1 MDMTRRAT
9 LTAAAAAT
17 GLTLVAGIAAAE
29 ERHPRIRAA
38 IRALQNARVD
48 LEHADHD
55 FGGHRVEAI
64 RAIDV
69 ALDQLRRALRYD
81 H

>member
-9 LTAAAAAT
+9 LTAAAAA
-17 GLTLVAGIAAAE
+17 GLTLVAGIAEAE
-29 ERHPRIRAA
+29 EHPRIRAA

-64 RAIDV
+64 RAVDV
-69 ALDQLRRALRYD
+69 ALDQLRQALRYD